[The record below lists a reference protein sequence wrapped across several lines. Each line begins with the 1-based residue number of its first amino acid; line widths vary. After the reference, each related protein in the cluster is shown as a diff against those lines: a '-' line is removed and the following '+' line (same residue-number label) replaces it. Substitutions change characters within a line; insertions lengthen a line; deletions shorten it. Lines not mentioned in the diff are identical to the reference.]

1 MHHMKMKPS
10 YHAVYSGLQ
19 GKRQMGKMPV
29 SPTGGTPLKFRATL
43 ALLTAVL
50 TLSGACSMNDDGNAQ
65 GSGEMAA
72 FTGPSVMAAAAR
84 AFGLPAGAGAPYD
97 VEFRDPDGPMPAAL
111 SYSFNVI
118 AKPEA
123 VLDYF
128 RTACRAHGLSSP
140 PPAFELTLQPGL
152 LCSGRFDKG
161 EGILMEV
168 VPKCAG
174 DRCSVYVEITG

>member
-1 MHHMKMKPS
+1 M
-10 YHAVYSGLQ
+10 
-19 GKRQMGKMPV
+19 
-29 SPTGGTPLKFRATL
+29 KFRLKL
-43 ALLTAVL
+43 ALLAAVL
-50 TLSGACSMNDDGNAQ
+50 NMVGACSMTEDSKADASTQ
-65 GSGEMAA
+65 TLSA
-72 FTGPSVMAAAAR
+72 FSGPSVMAKAAR
-84 AFGLPAGAGAPYD
+84 AFGLPAGAGAPYE

-111 SYSFNVI
+111 SYSFDVI

-161 EGILMEV
+161 EGILVEV
-168 VPKCAG
+168 VPKCTG